1 MIGEPGL
8 GKSQL
13 LKGLYSIAPKAIYIC
28 GSSSSSAGLTV
39 SLNKDSGSNDF
50 SIEPGAVV
58 LASNGACCID
68 EFDKIPQH
76 HDSLLEVMEQQC
88 VSIAKSGTRCNMQAR
103 TSIIAA
109 ANFNEG
115 SYCKTKSFNQ
125 NTCFNSALLSRFDLI
140 FLLLDKNNKKYDLR
154 LADHL
159 LNIRMN
165 KFNQHQSQY
174 FFVFLHFSW

>member
-8 GKSQL
+8 
-13 LKGLYSIAPKAIYIC
+13 GLYSIAPKAIYIC

-76 HDSLLEVMEQQC
+76 HDSLLEVMVCIPCITFIGTAMCEYCQKWYTLQ
-88 VSIAKSGTRCNMQAR
+88 VSIILIYLSMQAR

-125 NTCFNSALLSRFDLI
+125 NTCFNSALLSRFDL
-140 FLLLDKNNKKYDLR
+140 KYDLR

-159 LNIRMN
+159 LNIRM
-165 KFNQHQSQY
+165 
-174 FFVFLHFSW
+174 